1 MKKIIVV
8 MLCRMMVLSAG
19 CARQTEDP
27 VIEDVDYNKYL
38 VYKCELPEPLYYPS
52 REDFTKDGVL
62 DHESWSIALAD
73 FTVRNQ
79 DIEVN
84 SDFNR
89 TLTPFYQTMM
99 DKLLGNGRE
108 NRIFSPVNLYF
119 NLTALSAI
127 TQGKARQEI
136 MGLLG
141 TDQENALRDY
151 QRQWKDNRFS
161 GKTVLNYAGS
171 IWFSDQL
178 KLKKQNLR
186 DFSDDY
192 YTPVFTGTTGTDE
205 YTGAFQSWL
214 NDNTGKMLGDYIS
227 DLKLDKEVKMALA
240 STIYYKGS
248 WTTGYLPENTREEVF
263 HSPQGDVM
271 TEMMHKSAV
280 MSYLDTPHFIGTFET
295 VGSGSEIALLL
306 MPKEGVSF
314 REMYDSEEFRRIV
327 YDNQINDDE
336 IRARMVDL
344 SVPKFDVSA
353 KFALEE
359 ILPQLGVKGIFGSQ
373 SDAFGVISD
382 EPLAVSAIEHACR
395 VRTDENGIEA
405 AAYTVEM
412 AIGGAPAQHIK
423 LTFDRPFFFALKTG
437 FDNTLFFAGVVANP

>member
-1 MKKIIVV
+1 
-8 MLCRMMVLSAG
+8 MMVLSAG
-19 CARQTEDP
+19 CGRQTEDP

-99 DKLLGNGRE
+99 DKLLGNGKE

-136 MGLLG
+136 MELLG

-161 GKTVLNYAGS
+161 GKTVLNYASS

-263 HSPQGDVM
+263 HSPQGDIM

-280 MSYLDTPHFIGTFET
+280 MIYLDTPHFIGTFET

-306 MPKEGVSF
+306 MPKEEVSF

-412 AIGGAPAQHIK
+412 AIGGAPAQHIR
-423 LTFDRPFFFALKTG
+423 LTFDHPFFFALKTG